1 MTAGS
6 GYFYFF
12 SLLRGLGDGSCSLQ
26 SGLSFLSDAGQQF
39 LDLSDGAARVE
50 TLRTGLGAVHDGV
63 TSVMSNEC
71 VSARIATDVRK
82 GIISVKSF

>member
-12 SLLRGLGDGSCSLQ
+12 SLLRGLGDWSCSLQ

-63 TSVMSNEC
+63 A
-71 VSARIATDVRK
+71 SAM
-82 GIISVKSF
+82 VKSQELVSFCHFC